1 MTSLFD
7 ATLQLANKL
16 GVLRVSTASS
26 DGGNTTTC
34 KDTKRTESDDAFNGG
49 TLWVITDVGGLSAAP
64 EGEWARVTD
73 FANTNGI
80 ITISEIT
87 EEIEEDDTYG
97 ISTGD
102 FPLDVL
108 ISAINDE
115 LVKHWVVRYDRTSL
129 DVITGQSE
137 YTLPAGI
144 RQDNLLNVY
153 EETDADSDDSKPV
166 ALNFSV
172 QTATAGSQHLLILES
187 TNVTPGYDLVLEYR
201 TKLAPLYLATDV
213 IDDSLPMARILS
225 DAAAHAHLVR
235 MQTYSSGS
243 DLGIEAM
250 KMFREDARLARLEN
264 QIRLPAKRGRVN
276 EAAGD

>member
-1 MTSLFD
+1 MTTLFN

-16 GVLRVSTASS
+16 AVLRTSTAT
-26 DGGNTTTC
+26 GGSTTTMV
-34 KDTKRTESDDAFNGG
+34 DTKRTESDDAFKGG
-49 TLWVITDVGGLSAAP
+49 ALWLITDADGASAAP
-64 EGEWARVTD
+64 EGEYSRISAWDLDTWTATFTD
-73 FANTNGI
+73 LTVAVASGDF
-80 ITISEIT
+80 
-87 EEIEEDDTYG
+87 YG

-115 LVKHWVVRYDRTSL
+115 LVKHWIVRYDRTSL

-166 ALNFSV
+166 SLSFSV